1 MPTAVGDR
9 GDHPNR
15 KIVWDVHN
23 VNSGDYMYSYRGGA
37 KVSKNS
43 QHVVPDKTEVRRS
56 DYNAQNYPDSAPK
69 KRKFK

>member
-1 MPTAVGDR
+1 MATAVGDR

-23 VNSGDYMYSYRGGA
+23 VDSGEYMYSFRGGNTI
-37 KVSKNS
+37 SKKNR
-43 QHVVPDKTEVRRS
+43 HVVPDQTEVRRS
-56 DYNAQNYPDSAPK
+56 DYNSERYPWEAPK